1 MFPKLELI
9 PHPRFPDQ
17 YQICKRTGV
26 CFYKPAQTREYK
38 DSYFL
43 DEYKKQ
49 YQKTYYE
56 DEEALRDLAR
66 KRLSMLGRFQNPVN
80 SSLFELGSAAGF
92 FLDEARKKGYRVS
105 GLEISPA
112 EVEYSRKTLGLDVL
126 CASFLEENVLKSV
139 SFDVVAAFFVVEHFP
154 DADFVFEKLTG
165 LVKPGGFLFLGL
177 PSLNGPT
184 FQTNPEEWFRTHPK
198 DHFWDYSPAS
208 LKKMLKGYGF
218 TTEYKKPMS
227 YHPSRDRGW
236 RGKILSHRL
245 FARLSDLTCYGDTFH
260 LIAQKRHT

>member
-17 YQICKRTGV
+17 YRICKRTGV
-26 CFYKPAQTREYK
+26 CYYKPAQTREYK

-43 DEYKKQ
+43 DEYKNQ

-56 DEEALRDLAR
+56 DEESLRGLAR
-66 KRLSMLGRFQNPVN
+66 KRLEMIGRFQNPKD

-126 CASFLEENVLKSV
+126 CASFLEENVLKGA
-139 SFDVVAAFFVVEHFP
+139 SFDAVAAFFVVEHFP

-260 LIAQKRHT
+260 LIAQKQHT

>member
-1 MFPKLELI
+1 MYPKLELI
-9 PHPRFPDQ
+9 PHPQ
-17 YQICKRTGV
+17 YPEQYRICKRTGV
-26 CFYKPAQTREYK
+26 CFYKPAKTREYK

-43 DEYKKQ
+43 EEYKNQ

-56 DEEALRDLAR
+56 DETSLRALAK
-66 KRLSMLGRFQNPVN
+66 KRLGILGKLHALPN

-92 FLDEARKKGYRVS
+92 FLDEARKIGYQTT

-112 EVEYSRKTLGLDVL
+112 EVEFSRKTLGLDVH
-126 CASFLEENVLKSV
+126 CDSFLEENVLKDR
-139 SFDVVAAFFVVEHFP
+139 SFDVVAAFFVIEHFP
-154 DADFVFEKLTG
+154 DADFVFEKLTD

-177 PSLNGPT
+177 PSLYGPT
-184 FQTNPEEWFRTHPK
+184 FQTDPREWFLTHPS
-198 DHFWDYSPAS
+198 DHFWDYSPGS

-218 TTEYKKPMS
+218 TTVYKKPMS

>member
-1 MFPKLELI
+1 MYPKLELI
-9 PHPRFPDQ
+9 PHPQFPEQ

-26 CFYKPAQTREYK
+26 CFYKPAKSREYK

-43 DEYKKQ
+43 EEYKNQ

-56 DEEALRDLAR
+56 DETSLRALAQ
-66 KRLSMLGRFQNPVN
+66 KRLGILRRFHDPKDA
-80 SSLFELGSAAGF
+80 SLFELGSAAGF
-92 FLDEARKKGYRVS
+92 FLDEARKSGYQVT

-112 EVEYSRKTLGLDVL
+112 EVEYSRNTLGLDVH
-126 CASFLEENVLKSV
+126 CVSFLEENLLKDR
-139 SFDVVAAFFVVEHFP
+139 SFDVVSAFFVVEHFP
-154 DADFVFEKLTG
+154 DADFVFEKLTD

-177 PSLNGPT
+177 PSLYGPT
-184 FQTNPEEWFRTHPK
+184 FQTNPEEWFRTHPS
-198 DHFWDYSPAS
+198 DHFWDYSPDS

-218 TTEYKKPMS
+218 KTEYKKPMS

>member
-1 MFPKLELI
+1 MIPKLELV
-9 PHPRFPDQ
+9 PHPRFPEY

-26 CFYKPAQTREYK
+26 CFYKPGKTREYK

-43 DEYKKQ
+43 EEYRNQ
-49 YQKTYYE
+49 YHKTYYE
-56 DEEALRDLAR
+56 DESSLRELAR
-66 KRLSMLGRFQNPVN
+66 KRLRMLERFLKPNG
-80 SSLFELGSAAGF
+80 STLFELGSAAGF
-92 FLDEARKKGYRVS
+92 FLDEARNAGFQVS

-112 EVEYSRKTLGLDVL
+112 EVEYSVKTLGLDVIR
-126 CASFLEENVLKSV
+126 ASFLEENVLQGS
-139 SFDVVAAFFVVEHFP
+139 SYDAVAAFFVVEHFP
-154 DADFVFEKLTG
+154 DADFAFEKLTG

-177 PSLNGPT
+177 PSLYGPT
-184 FQTNPEEWFRTHPK
+184 FQTNPQEWFRMHPE
-198 DHFWDYSPAS
+198 DHFWDYSPGS

-236 RGKILSHRL
+236 RGKTLSHRL

-260 LIAQKRHT
+260 LIAQKKQT